1 MNTLK
6 NKIQLIGN
14 LGAAP
19 EVRTLPNGSK
29 VAKMRLA
36 TNETWRNAQ
45 GEKVENT
52 QWHTVIAW
60 GNDAELAEKY
70 FQKGSELLVEG
81 KLQYR
86 EYTDKTGATRQVTE
100 IEAAHFLMLDKKP
113 QMA

>member
-19 EVRTLPNGSK
+19 EVRTLANGSK
-29 VAKMRLA
+29 VANMRLA
-36 TNETWRNAQ
+36 TNESYKNAQ
-45 GEKVENT
+45 GERIENT
-52 QWHTVIAW
+52 QWHTIIAW
-60 GNDAELAEKY
+60 GKDAELAEKY

-86 EYTDKTGATRQVTE
+86 EYTDKTGASRQVTE
-100 IEAAHFLMLDKKP
+100 IEASHFLMLDKKP
-113 QMA
+113 VVA

>member
-6 NKIQLIGN
+6 NKIQLLGH

-19 EVRTLPNGSK
+19 EVITLANGK
-29 VAKMRLA
+29 KLAKMRLA
-36 TNETWRNAQ
+36 TNESYRNAQ

-52 QWHTVIAW
+52 QWHTIIAW

-86 EYTDKTGATRQVTE
+86 EYTDKTGATRQATE
-100 IEAAHFLMLDKKP
+100 IEASHFLMLDKKP